1 MLHSN
6 IETDVGYF
14 KKHHIDFCRE
24 ISDNDINVFRSLL
37 NDYDRF
43 EFVYNTPYVHSYEI
57 SKINGNKNVEVG
69 LQLKEDGNN
78 AFQRGHYEAAL
89 RYYSRSILKL
99 PQENHSE
106 YIFVCI

>member
-14 KKHHIDFCRE
+14 KKQHIEFCKG
-24 ISDNDINVFRSLL
+24 ISDNDINTFGSLL
-37 NDYDRF
+37 NDHDRF
-43 EFVYNTPYVHSYEI
+43 EFVYNIPSVHSYEI
-57 SKINGNKNVEVG
+57 AKINGNKNTEVG

-78 AFQRGHYEAAL
+78 AFQSNQYEAAL

-99 PQENHSE
+99 PQQSKSE
-106 YIFVCI
+106 